1 MKAPLQNVTELYFF
15 FEILNFIDIINVK
28 KNNFPWHTMKIHFP
42 VAPQNGSPEV
52 HVLVKSCGVEQK
64 RIGKCRDSMNKMT
77 LSESP
82 RIQLEGEIMN
92 NSLCIKQKCFRE
104 IEVPLL
110 FIVSRSASCVRTSS
124 GTKFCHR

>member
-15 FEILNFIDIINVK
+15 FEIENFIDLINAK
-28 KNNFPWHTMKIHFP
+28 ENNFPWHTMKIHFP

-64 RIGKCRDSMNKMT
+64 RTGKFRDLINKVT

-82 RIQLEGEIMN
+82 TRIQLDGKN
-92 NSLCIKQKCFRE
+92 NEQFT
-104 IEVPLL
+104 LL
-110 FIVSRSASCVRTSS
+110 KAKMFPRN
-124 GTKFCHR
+124 